1 MAASP
6 KTKQPSPEPQLRVV
20 SEGAEQPDLAD
31 LLGKEARARRRTR
44 LWRWV
49 LPVLAL
55 AIAGYAAWSYLG
67 RETGYT
73 FTTTPVARGDLTV
86 LVTATGTVQPVTQVD
101 VSSAISGTIRKLHVD
116 YNSEVRSGDV
126 LAELETATLDA
137 TVAAARARIMV
148 GEASVARAETSLEAA
163 RKAHERQV
171 ALFQRRLVSDRDLET
186 AVSTLDTATATL
198 KGARAEVEAANADL
212 NLAETNRA
220 HATITSPID
229 GVVLS
234 RNVSEG
240 STVAASLQA
249 PVLFTIAGD
258 LRSMEVQ
265 VDVDEADI
273 GGVSV
278 GQQASFKVEA
288 YRDRVFPAEIT
299 EVRFMS
305 ETINNVV
312 TYKALLKVDNADLFL
327 RPGMTATAD
336 IVVDT
341 VEAALLV
348 PNAALRFVPP
358 DQTDS
363 QSAPIFGPPHMGP
376 VTTAEDRDAA
386 RSVWVLR
393 NDVPVEVLVTTGAT
407 DGRNTQILS
416 GEITE
421 GERVI
426 VDAATAG

>member
-1 MAASP
+1 MAAGP
-6 KTKQPSPEPQLRVV
+6 KTKQTSPEPQLRVV
-20 SEGAEQPDLAD
+20 SEVAERPNLAD
-31 LLGKEARARRRTR
+31 ILGKETRARRRTR

-49 LPVLAL
+49 LPVLAF

-67 RETGYT
+67 RDTGYSY
-73 FTTTPVARGDLTV
+73 TTTALAYGDLTV

-101 VSSAISGTIRKLHVD
+101 VSSAMSGTIRKIHVD
-116 YNSEVRSGDV
+116 YNSEVGIGDI

-137 TVAAARARIMV
+137 TVAAARARITV
-148 GEASVARAETSLEAA
+148 GEANVARAETSLEAA
-163 RKAHERQV
+163 RRAHARQV
-171 ALFQRRLVSDRDLET
+171 ELFQRRLVSDRDLET
-186 AVSTLDTATATL
+186 AASTLDTATATL

-212 NLAETNRA
+212 KLAETNLA

-229 GVVLS
+229 GVVLL

-249 PVLFTIAGD
+249 PILFTIAGD

-278 GQQASFKVEA
+278 GQQATFKVEA

-299 EVRFMS
+299 DVRFMS
-305 ETINNVV
+305 ETISNVV
-312 TYKALLKVDNADLFL
+312 TYKALLKVDNSDLLL

-341 VEAALLV
+341 VQAAMLV

-358 DQTDS
+358 DETEGS
-363 QSAPIFGPPHMGP
+363 SAPLFGPPHMGP
-376 VTTAEDRDAA
+376 ATTADDPDTT
-386 RSVWVLR
+386 RSVWILR
-393 NDVPVEVLVTTGAT
+393 NEVPVEVPVKTGAT

-421 GERVI
+421 GEQVI
-426 VDAATAG
+426 LDAVTAG

>member
-1 MAASP
+1 MVASS
-6 KTKQPSPEPQLRVV
+6 KTKKPSPEPQLRVV
-20 SEGAEQPDLAD
+20 SEGVQGPKFSD
-31 LLGKEARARRRTR
+31 LLGKETQARRRT
-44 LWRWV
+44 LPWRWM
-49 LPVLAL
+49 LPVLVV

-67 RETGYT
+67 RDPGYT
-73 FTTTPVARGDLTV
+73 YTMAAVARGDLTV

-101 VSSAISGTIRKLHVD
+101 VSSAISGTIRKLNVD
-116 YNSEVRSGDV
+116 YNSQIRSGDILV
-126 LAELETATLDA
+126 ELETATLDA
-137 TVAAARARIMV
+137 TVAAARARITV
-148 GEASVARAETSLEAA
+148 GEANVAKAETSLEAA

-171 ALFQRRLVSDRDLET
+171 ELFQRRLVSDRDLET
-186 AVSTLDTATATL
+186 AISTLDTATASL
-198 KGARAEVEAANADL
+198 KGARAEVEAANAEL
-212 NLAETNRA
+212 RLAEVNRA

-258 LRSMEVQ
+258 LTSMEVQ

-273 GGVSV
+273 GSIAI
-278 GQQASFKVEA
+278 GQQATFKVEA
-288 YRDRVFPAEIT
+288 YRNRVFPAEIT
-299 EVRFMS
+299 DVRFMS

-312 TYKALLKVDNADLFL
+312 TYKTQLKVDNSDLLL

-341 VEAALLV
+341 VRAALLV

-358 DQTDS
+358 DDADGG
-363 QSAPIFGPPHMGP
+363 SAPLFGPPQMGP
-376 VTTAEDRDAA
+376 ITSVEDPVAA

-393 NDVPVEVLVTTGAT
+393 DDVPVEVSVSTGAT

-421 GERVI
+421 GDRVI
-426 VDAATAG
+426 LDAVTAG

>member
-6 KTKQPSPEPQLRVV
+6 KTRKPSPEPQLRVV
-20 SEGAEQPDLAD
+20 SEGAERLDLAD
-31 LLGKEARARRRTR
+31 LLGKEARTRRRTR

-49 LPVLAL
+49 LPLLAL

-73 FTTTPVARGDLTV
+73 YTTAPVARGDLTV
-86 LVTATGTVQPVTQVD
+86 LVTATGTMQPVTQVD

-137 TVAAARARIMV
+137 TVAAARARIAV

-171 ALFQRRLVSDRDLET
+171 ALFQRRLVSDRDLEQ

-198 KGARAEVEAANADL
+198 KGAHAEVEAAQADL
-212 NLAETNRA
+212 KLAETNLA
-220 HATITSPID
+220 HATIVSPID

-273 GGVSV
+273 GSVAV
-278 GQQASFKVEA
+278 GQTGTFKVEA

-358 DQTDS
+358 DEADTG
-363 QSAPIFGPPHMGP
+363 SAPIFGPPQMGP

-393 NDVPVEVLVTTGAT
+393 NDVPVEVPVTAGAT
-407 DGRNTQILS
+407 DGRNTQILT

-421 GERVI
+421 GDRVI